1 MEAQQQG
8 RGGNRVAKRG
18 EVANI
23 LKTFGAKEVL
33 LEDSI
38 WQDQLILYIDCF
50 HSSGKLQQA
59 QLPKSVENFDT
70 TTKFLD
76 KTFIS
81 TQLPIVSQ

>member
-38 WQDQLILYIDCF
+38 W
-50 HSSGKLQQA
+50 
-59 QLPKSVENFDT
+59 
-70 TTKFLD
+70 
-76 KTFIS
+76 
-81 TQLPIVSQ
+81 